1 MKKLIDIIWADFDSS
16 DPTDVFLL
24 GFGYLWLAV
33 LLGMGIMDFI
43 YQVWIV

>member
-1 MKKLIDIIWADFDSS
+1 MKKLMDIIWADFDIS

>member
-1 MKKLIDIIWADFDSS
+1 MKKLMDIIWADFDSS
-16 DPTDVFLL
+16 DPTDIFLL

>member
-1 MKKLIDIIWADFDSS
+1 MKKLMDIIWADFDSS

-24 GFGYLWLAV
+24 EFGYLWLAV

-43 YQVWIV
+43 YQVWIM

>member
-1 MKKLIDIIWADFDSS
+1 VKKLMDIIWADFDSS

>member
-1 MKKLIDIIWADFDSS
+1 MKKLMDIIWADFDSS
-16 DPTDVFLL
+16 DSTDVFLL

-43 YQVWIV
+43 YQVWIM

>member
-1 MKKLIDIIWADFDSS
+1 MDIIWADFDSS